1 MRAFVLSGGGNLGPL
16 QVGALRALLDADI
29 KPQMLVGCSAGA
41 LNCAYLARE
50 FSTPQLERLADVWRD
65 VRTQDVYPGHLG
77 GVFWRFVTGQDSL
90 YDNRNFYAFL
100 QRHGTTPAHT
110 FAHARYTKLYITA
123 THLRTGRLHVFG
135 DNPHDRI
142 LDALMAS
149 TALTPMHPP
158 WEIQSERYIDGG
170 TVTPLPL
177 RVALERGA
185 TEIYSLH
192 IKTDHV
198 DSENEQA
205 TTIQPVI
212 RGIPAVLTRS
222 IITMLHLQAQ
232 HDLMLAEVA
241 KRVRLHYLLLTV
253 PTPPP
258 ATDFSHA
265 DELIDAGYTL
275 AQAYLTQRKGTHQA
289 VANASNSWQRMVK
302 RLRNFSKPKVAVGP
316 LRLSAKAPVL
326 PPNVV
331 NQPAARQR
339 AKSTGKPV

>member
-16 QVGALRALLDADI
+16 QVGALRALYEAGI
-29 KPQMLVGCSAGA
+29 APQMLVGCSAGA
-41 LNCAYLARE
+41 LNSAYLARE
-50 FSTPQLERLADVWRD
+50 FSAPQLERLANVWRD
-65 VRTQDVYPGHLG
+65 VRTRDVYPGHLG
-77 GVFWRFVTGQDSL
+77 EVFWRFVTGQDSL

-110 FAHARYTKLYITA
+110 FAQLQQRKLYITA

-135 DNPHDRI
+135 DNPYDRI

-158 WEIQSERYIDGG
+158 WEIHGERYIDGG

-177 RVALERGA
+177 RVAIERGA

-192 IKTDHV
+192 IKTGDV
-198 DSENEQA
+198 D
-205 TTIQPVI
+205 TTDETAEALPPVI
-212 RGIPAVLTRS
+212 RGVPAVLTRS

-232 HDLMLAEVA
+232 HDLMLVEVA

-258 ATDFSHA
+258 ATDFSHV
-265 DELIDAGYTL
+265 DELIDAGYAL
-275 AQAYLTQRKGTHQA
+275 AHAYLQDHQRPRRGNMYATNGWQRILQRVRGFGQTNSRFPALPFAAPGKPAQRSITSPPPKHQA
-289 VANASNSWQRMVK
+289 
-302 RLRNFSKPKVAVGP
+302 
-316 LRLSAKAPVL
+316 
-326 PPNVV
+326 
-331 NQPAARQR
+331 
-339 AKSTGKPV
+339 

>member
-16 QVGALRALLDADI
+16 QVGALRVLYEAGI
-29 KPQMLVGCSAGA
+29 IPQMVVGCSAGA
-41 LNCAYLARE
+41 LNGAYLARE
-50 FSTPQLERLADVWRD
+50 FSEAQLARLTDVWRD
-65 VRTQDVYPGHLG
+65 VRTRDVYPGHLG
-77 GVFWRFVTGQDSL
+77 EVFWRFVTGQDSL

-110 FAHARYTKLYITA
+110 FAQLQQRKLYITA

-158 WEIQSERYIDGG
+158 WEIHGERYIDGG

-177 RVALERGA
+177 RVAIERGA

-192 IKTDHV
+192 IKTGDVNEADDTV
-198 DSENEQA
+198 D
-205 TTIQPVI
+205 TLRPVI
-212 RGIPAVLTRS
+212 RGVPAVLTRS

-253 PTPPP
+253 PQPPP
-258 ATDFSHA
+258 ATDFSHV
-265 DELIDAGYTL
+265 DELVNAGYTL
-275 AQAYLTQRKGTHQA
+275 AQAYLQDHQQGRRTIAQATNGWQWMRQR
-289 VANASNSWQRMVK
+289 V
-302 RLRNFSKPKVAVGP
+302 RNMRQPRPRFP
-316 LRLSAKAPVL
+316 LRLRQAQQ
-326 PPNVV
+326 
-331 NQPAARQR
+331 QPAATLTPPSAKRQ
-339 AKSTGKPV
+339 A